1 LGVGA
6 VGVKE
11 GKKLEICNSDG
22 TLSAANMGEDAR
34 RSLGITRRMSLTW
47 EESMKAFGSDDLLRN
62 VLGEEL
68 VDKYM
73 AVNEVSYRRGGSVA

>member
-1 LGVGA
+1 M
-6 VGVKE
+6 KE
-11 GKKLEICNSDG
+11 GKQLELCNSDG
-22 TLSAANMGEDAR
+22 ILSVANTGEDAR

-47 EESMKAFGSDDLLRN
+47 EESTKAFRSDDPLRN

-73 AVNEVSYRRGGSVA
+73 AVDEVSYRCQGFVD